1 MTEIKNN
8 AFYHEICLLRILA
21 EMGYL
26 DNKSVEEIT
35 KIAAEDYKAT
45 IMVDKTFLCP
55 K

>member
-26 DNKSVEEIT
+26 DNKAVEGILQ
-35 KIAAEDYKAT
+35 IAAEDYNAT
-45 IMVDKTFLCP
+45 LITDKTFLCP

>member
-8 AFYHEICLLRILA
+8 AFYYEICLLRILA

-26 DNKSVEEIT
+26 DNKAVDGIA
-35 KIAAEDYKAT
+35 KIAEEDYKAT
-45 IMVDKTFLCP
+45 IIVDKSFLCP